1 MNPLTV
7 ARVLSTLTLVSHS
20 SSYKCC
26 GQYRAVAD
34 IKNLRGLLGIV
45 KDHGR
50 QIEIFVI
57 TELICMVI
65 GDIKQRIKK
74 RGKE

>member
-1 MNPLTV
+1 M
-7 ARVLSTLTLVSHS
+7 
-20 SSYKCC
+20 
-26 GQYRAVAD
+26 AD

-57 TELICMVI
+57 TEHICMVI
-65 GDIKQRIKK
+65 GHIKQRIKK